1 MIPMSEWR
9 LRLAAAAA
17 VAMLAYGGPAA
28 RETAPPQ
35 GPPSAPPLQAPP
47 ASPPQS
53 PPAQDPQQRPPV
65 FRAGVQLVR
74 VDVTVTGRDDQ
85 PVSDLQAAD
94 FEVTEDGVPQTVEQ
108 AQFLRLDGHR
118 PTGDETSLE
127 IRNQSQAEAEAARE
141 DVRLFALFLD
151 DYHIDKA
158 PDITLPLRR
167 GLSEFVR
174 NLWPTDLIAIMD
186 PLTPLSSLRFT
197 RSQPDL
203 LRVISTF
210 EGRQGELFPV
220 KGPLEEAQW
229 ASGQVR
235 RLRAEV
241 TFSAL
246 TALTMKL
253 GGMREGRKTIIFVSQ
268 GPPVFLGFRDG
279 NLQQNM
285 RDITEAANRGNVT
298 IYAVDPRGLG
308 GEARLGARDTLY
320 QLAGETGGRAIVNTN
335 DFSVGL
341 GRLLRETSGYYVIG
355 YTPTRTEDDG
365 KFHKISVRV
374 KRPGTRVLA
383 RQGYWAPSGR
393 EMQAAAEAMARAE
406 SPENVRLATAA
417 AQTDPTKRKAA
428 VWAGVSPGPE
438 GLTLVH
444 VSWEPADAA
453 NAEQLATLG
462 IEVLPPAGG
471 TPVVAPVRWP
481 ATVPGKAVPA
491 TVPMALPPG
500 TYQFR
505 FLARTADDGIADDW
519 RQSVTIP
526 DFAGLPVGLSSA
538 RAFRARS
545 LAEWRA
551 LEAEPD
557 PQPVAVWSFRRTER
571 AQVAV
576 SAFAATGTPSIEA
589 LILSRDGKELTRLP
603 LPAVRDGRVRFE
615 LPVRSFGQGVYMLR
629 LLAKLGDQTAEQL
642 VAFRI
647 VP

>member
-1 MIPMSEWR
+1 MTLMRTRWWQAAAVVV
-9 LRLAAAAA
+9 AAAAA
-17 VAMLAYGGPAA
+17 YGGLSGQVSAGAQAQAA
-28 RETAPPQ
+28 SPSPQ
-35 GPPSAPPLQAPP
+35 QPP
-47 ASPPQS
+47 AQQT
-53 PPAQDPQQRPPV
+53 PPAQDPPQRPPV

-85 PVSDLQAAD
+85 PVADLQAAD

-108 AQFLRLDGHR
+108 VQFLRLDGRR
-118 PTGDETSLE
+118 PAGDEVSLD

-167 GLSEFVR
+167 GLQEFIR

-186 PLTPLSSLRFT
+186 PLTPLNALRFT

-210 EGRQGELFPV
+210 EGRQGELFPI

-253 GGMREGRKTIIFVSQ
+253 GGMREGRKTIVFVSQ

-285 RDITEAANRGNVT
+285 RDITDAANRGNVT

-308 GEARLGARDTLY
+308 GEASHPGVRDTLY

-355 YTPTRTEDDG
+355 YTPTRAEDDG
-365 KFHKISVRV
+365 KFHKISVKV

-383 RQGYWAPSGR
+383 RQGYWAPSAK
-393 EMQAAAEAMARAE
+393 EKQAAADATARAE
-406 SPENVRLATAA
+406 SPENVRLAAAA

-444 VSWEPADAA
+444 VSWEPADNS
-453 NAEQLATLG
+453 NADQLATLG
-462 IEVLPPAGG
+462 VEVLPAGG
-471 TPVVAPVRWP
+471 GAAVTAPVSWP

-491 TVPMALPPG
+491 ARPMALPPG
-500 TYQFR
+500 AYQFR
-505 FLARTADDGIADDW
+505 FIARTTDGGIADDW
-519 RQSVTIP
+519 RQPVGIP
-526 DFAGLPVGLSSA
+526 NLAGLPVGFSSA
-538 RAFRARS
+538 RAFRARNLS
-545 LAEWRA
+545 EWRA

-557 PQPVAVWSFRRTER
+557 PQPVAMWGFRRTER
-571 AQVAV
+571 VLVSV
-576 SAFAATGTPSIEA
+576 SAFARTGAPTVEA
-589 LILSRDGKELTRLP
+589 HVLSRDGKELTGLP
-603 LPAVRDGRVRFE
+603 LPAPQDGRVRFE
-615 LPVRSFGQGVYMLR
+615 LPVRSFGQGVYLLR
-629 LLAKLGDQTAEQL
+629 LLARVGDQTAEQL
-642 VAFRI
+642 VAFR
-647 VP
+647 VAP